1 MLVILTSTGGENVM
15 VNTDNILF
23 ATEDDYGTRIF
34 FRDTKKVLAVKETVV
49 GIIRQAERQLQSE
62 CRLTNKVLATFGAYP
77 NSRLIH
83 RRGL

>member
-23 ATEDDYGTRIF
+23 ATEDDYGTKIF
-34 FRDTKKVLAVKETVV
+34 FRDTKEVLAVKETVV

-77 NSRLIH
+77 DSRRIY